1 MNSNLA
7 IPPLEKSSGLFV
19 VDSDVGIS
27 LLIAHFFDENTQN
40 LLIVTPNLYKS
51 QKIYNLVTTFVPA
64 KDVLLFPC
72 DELIRAETL
81 SQSKEM
87 TAQRIFVLSK
97 LIKKEARIVIANLSS
112 ASRYL
117 PSPTLFE
124 SKVIDLKVGDTV
136 DISTLKKKL
145 LTMGY
150 QKVAILLISS
160 QLIMITLYVLSSL
173 EMRLTQL
180 DTLILLPSH
189 QLLVLMRLRYYL
201 LAILFFLTKTI
212 KYPLR
217 NYTYHLRK
225 IKINSIMTHLMN
237 YVIPLR
243 MW

>member
-1 MNSNLA
+1 MNLFKKMNSNLV

-97 LIKKEARIVIANLSS
+97 LIKNEARIVIANLSS
-112 ASRYL
+112 VSRY
-117 PSPTLFE
+117 
-124 SKVIDLKVGDTV
+124 
-136 DISTLKKKL
+136 
-145 LTMGY
+145 
-150 QKVAILLISS
+150 
-160 QLIMITLYVLSSL
+160 
-173 EMRLTQL
+173 
-180 DTLILLPSH
+180 
-189 QLLVLMRLRYYL
+189 
-201 LAILFFLTKTI
+201 
-212 KYPLR
+212 
-217 NYTYHLRK
+217 
-225 IKINSIMTHLMN
+225 
-237 YVIPLR
+237 
-243 MW
+243 